1 MIRNISI
8 HDTPFGGQTASARP
22 GTRAGGHHQR
32 WEDWGQRAEGRG
44 QRPSEARHGD
54 RHVPARPLPTGQ
66 AWPKKKKAL
75 DPSLTKAPGPKT
87 DLQNAKGEDAVDT
100 TGMQSGKRD
109 RGKVYGTNDPVSSSG
124 TKKGIEGRGDETSL
138 QFERDV
144 RDTPANHSVWT

>member
-1 MIRNISI
+1 MPAATINDGRTGDNGPRGAGSA
-8 HDTPFGGQTASARP
+8 HQKPATGTGTCLPGLCPRGRLGQ
-22 GTRAGGHHQR
+22 
-32 WEDWGQRAEGRG
+32 
-44 QRPSEARHGD
+44 
-54 RHVPARPLPTGQ
+54 
-66 AWPKKKKAL
+66 KKKKAL

>member
-1 MIRNISI
+1 MPAEAMIRNISV
-8 HDTPFGGQTASARP
+8 HDTPFGGRTASARP

-32 WEDWGQRAEGRG
+32 WEDWGQQAAPIRSPPRG
-44 QRPSEARHGD
+44 QARAC
-54 RHVPARPLPTGQ
+54 PASARGAGL
-66 AWPKKKKAL
+66 AKKKKAL

-124 TKKGIEGRGDETSL
+124 TKKGREGRGDETSL